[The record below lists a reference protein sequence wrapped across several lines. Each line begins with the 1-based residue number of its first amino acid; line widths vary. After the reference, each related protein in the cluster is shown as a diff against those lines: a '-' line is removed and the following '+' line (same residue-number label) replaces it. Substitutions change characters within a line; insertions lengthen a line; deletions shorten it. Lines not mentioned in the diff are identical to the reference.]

1 MPTLLDRDLPECPVR
16 IAATP
21 PSSDEDPF
29 NLRKLSGFVKAS
41 RKQDFWLELAIW
53 DRIYYKNVNQHR
65 QSHYFKKFGE
75 VRRLMK
81 RLKEINPSAEVAKL
95 YTSFY
100 NETPLAK
107 CKGNPSTSPTLEY
120 TNYSLH
126 RMISAALLIDRIQV
140 LSIETYRAHQHL
152 LNKKYFI
159 PLTLVIMGL
168 CSRTFLTCKQWG
180 VEIDD
185 YYDLM
190 IDWKQKFP
198 TDIKNT
204 LLSYSDIDKTTMKQ
218 ARKKASVEFSQ
229 RRTSEFKPVHLE
241 SGNISTDIRDAAL
254 DTSIEDTVNQIAK
267 ENGLDIAM
275 EDYGEILT
283 RDSPAPKI
291 ENKPMDYGE
300 IVVRDDTVAEEEENI
315 IKVVSEPTQENAHEM
330 KQKTG
335 MKRKSKDVHEDEP
348 YVAVKDAVSIAEK
361 QKKKKKRKMAENEQ
375 VRYNDSTKSQKKSAS
390 SSRPISNN
398 GKAEM
403 KAKVKKKVQQASTSE
418 KKSKGSKN
426 DEIDDIFG
434 F

>member
-1 MPTLLDRDLPECPVR
+1 MPTILDRDMPECPVR
-16 IAATP
+16 IASTP
-21 PSSDEDPF
+21 PNSDDDPF
-29 NLRKLSGFVKAS
+29 NMRKLSAFVKAS

-107 CKGNPSTSPTLEY
+107 CKGNPTTSPTLEY
-120 TNYSLH
+120 ANYSLH
-126 RMISAALLIDRIQV
+126 RIISAALLIDRIQV

-198 TDIKNT
+198 TDTKNT
-204 LLSYSDIDKTTMKQ
+204 SLSYSDIDKTTMKQ
-218 ARKKASVEFSQ
+218 ARKKASGEFSQ
-229 RRTSEFKPVHLE
+229 RRISEFKPVHLE
-241 SGNISTDIRDAAL
+241 SGNVSADIRETFL
-254 DTSIEDTVNQIAK
+254 DTSIEDTVSRIAK
-267 ENGLDIAM
+267 ENGLKGDIAM

-283 RDSPAPKI
+283 RDSTEPKM
-291 ENKPMDYGE
+291 EGKPMDYGE
-300 IVVRDDTVAEEEENI
+300 IVLRDDTVAEEENI
-315 IKVVSEPTQENAHEM
+315 IKVISEPNSTSQENAHEM

-335 MKRKSKDVHEDEP
+335 MKRKSKDEDEP
-348 YVAVKDAVSIAEK
+348 YVVVKDAVSIAEK
-361 QKKKKKRKMAENEQ
+361 QKKKKNSSDHIMDRPL
-375 VRYNDSTKSQKKSAS
+375 TS
-390 SSRPISNN
+390 SSDWLLV
-398 GKAEM
+398 
-403 KAKVKKKVQQASTSE
+403 VKCPS
-418 KKSKGSKN
+418 
-426 DEIDDIFG
+426 
-434 F
+434 